1 MKLAVIHF
9 METLCSVFGSNKAI
23 LFSIK
28 RIIKI
33 KNVSY
38 LGLIID
44 CSFAHIQVE
53 IYNQILSCS
62 EKKRCGIVFLP
73 TIFIIHWRLDSLV
86 GIWYIYNIYNVY
98 RYAHSRSITI
108 RKTGG
113 TEQEISKNVCIPR

>member
-1 MKLAVIHF
+1 MKLAVVHF

-53 IYNQILSCS
+53 IDNQILSCS
-62 EKKRCGIVFLP
+62 EKKKVRNRIP
-73 TIFIIHWRLDSLV
+73 PYYIHYTLALGQSCRYLV
-86 GIWYIYNIYNVY
+86 YIQYL
-98 RYAHSRSITI
+98 
-108 RKTGG
+108 
-113 TEQEISKNVCIPR
+113 